1 MTTTN
6 ADNGE
11 AINPVESAIGST
23 QTEETLVSQLR
34 GILFSDE
41 QDEGNPEP
49 VEQEGEVQTEDK
61 GEQVDEL
68 GDGLVE
74 DTEST
79 PTAEDGEDVL
89 SQVETDDN
97 EQEQT
102 GVQKRIDKL
111 TALRKT
117 AEEQVEAMKQEV
129 EEYKTKISEF
139 EKTSEAVQPTA
150 DSPFAD
156 LTTHDAI
163 KGEYEQARQIRYKC
177 EANPEGF
184 QIGETYFDSEQVR
197 NMKLNAMQAME
208 VHLPKQLEFVKAREQ
223 WKPVAVES
231 YPWLKNKESS
241 EYKLAQQVLK
251 TFPQFK
257 RFPDFELFIG
267 DYVRGYTAR
276 TSQIGKKGVAIKQSP
291 QLSVKPTSTQTQS
304 SRNDASARSVESR
317 FAKTGSRED
326 LKRVV
331 SKFL

>member
-11 AINPVESAIGST
+11 AQNPVENAIGSV
-23 QTEETLVSQLR
+23 QNEETLVSQLR

-61 GEQVDEL
+61 GEEVDEL

-74 DTEST
+74 ETEST
-79 PTAEDGEDVL
+79 PTAEDGDDVL

-117 AEEQVEAMKQEV
+117 AEEQVLSMKAEL
-129 EEYKTKISEF
+129 EEYKSKVADF
-139 EKTSEAVQPTA
+139 EKSSETVQPTA

-156 LTTHDAI
+156 LTSGDAI
-163 KGEYEQARQIRYKC
+163 KNEYEQARQIRYKC

-223 WKPVAVES
+223 WKPVAIES
-231 YPWLKNKESS
+231 YPWLKNKESN

-331 SKFL
+331 SKYL

>member
-1 MTTTN
+1 MTTTPD
-6 ADNGE
+6 DNGE
-11 AINPVESAIGST
+11 SLNPVESAIGST
-23 QTEETLVSQLR
+23 QNQETLVSQLR

-49 VEQEGEVQTEDK
+49 VEQEGEDQTEDK

-68 GDGLVE
+68 SDGLVE

-79 PTAEDGEDVL
+79 PTAEDGDEVL
-89 SQVETDDN
+89 SQVETEND
-97 EQEQT
+97 ETEHT

-117 AEEQVEAMKQEV
+117 AEEQVEAMKKEV
-129 EEYKTKISEF
+129 ESYKSKITEF
-139 EKTSEAVQPTA
+139 EKVSETVQPTA

-156 LTTHDAI
+156 LNTNEAV
-163 KGEYEQARQIRYKC
+163 KNEYEQARNIRYKC

-184 QIGETYFDSEQVR
+184 QIGDTYFDSEQVR

-223 WKPVAVES
+223 WKPIAIES
-231 YPWLKNKESS
+231 YPWYKNKESS
-241 EYKLAQQVLK
+241 EYKIAQQVLK

-267 DYVRGYTAR
+267 DYVRGYTSR
-276 TSQIGKKGVAIKQSP
+276 TSQIAKKGVALKQTP
-291 QLSVKPTSTQTQS
+291 QLSVKPVATQTQS
-304 SRNDASARSVESR
+304 SRNDATARSAESR
-317 FAKTGSRED
+317 YQRTGTRED
-326 LKRVV
+326 LKSIV
-331 SKFL
+331 SKYL

>member
-11 AINPVESAIGST
+11 AQNPVENAIGSV
-23 QTEETLVSQLR
+23 QNEETLVSQLR

-41 QDEGNPEP
+41 QDEGQPEP
-49 VEQEGEVQTEDK
+49 VEQEGEAQTEDR
-61 GEQVDEL
+61 GDEVDEL

-79 PTAEDGEDVL
+79 TEAEDGEDVH
-89 SQVETDDN
+89 SQAET
-97 EQEQT
+97 EETTEQT

-117 AEEQVEAMKQEV
+117 AEEQVEAMRAEV
-129 EEYKTKISEF
+129 EEYKSKIADF
-139 EKTSEAVQPTA
+139 EKSSEAVQPTA

-156 LTTHDAI
+156 LTSGDAI
-163 KGEYEQARQIRYKC
+163 KNEYEQARQIRYKC

-184 QIGETYFDSEQVR
+184 QMGETYFDSEQVR

-208 VHLPKQLEFVKAREQ
+208 VHLPKQMEFVKAREQ
-223 WKPVAVES
+223 WKPIALES
-231 YPWLKNKESS
+231 YPWLKNKETP

-267 DYVRGYTAR
+267 DYVRGYTSR
-276 TSQIGKKGVAIKQSP
+276 TSQIAKKGVPIKGTQ
-291 QLSVKPTSTQTQS
+291 QLAVKPASSQTQA
-304 SRNDASARSVESR
+304 SRNDTTARNVESR
-317 FAKTGSRED
+317 YQRTGNRDD
-326 LKRVV
+326 LKKIV
-331 SKFL
+331 SKYL

>member
-11 AINPVESAIGST
+11 AQNPVENAIGSV
-23 QTEETLVSQLR
+23 QNEETLVSQLR

-61 GEQVDEL
+61 GEEVDEL

-74 DTEST
+74 ETETT
-79 PTAEDGEDVL
+79 PTAEDGDDVL
-89 SQVETDDN
+89 SQVETDDS
-97 EQEQT
+97 EQEQS

-117 AEEQVEAMKQEV
+117 AEEQVLSMKAEL
-129 EEYKTKISEF
+129 EEYKSKIADF
-139 EKTSEAVQPTA
+139 EKSSEAVQPTA

-156 LTTHDAI
+156 LTSNEAI
-163 KGEYEQARQIRYKC
+163 KNEYEQARQIRYKC

-223 WKPVAVES
+223 WKPVAIES

-331 SKFL
+331 SKYL